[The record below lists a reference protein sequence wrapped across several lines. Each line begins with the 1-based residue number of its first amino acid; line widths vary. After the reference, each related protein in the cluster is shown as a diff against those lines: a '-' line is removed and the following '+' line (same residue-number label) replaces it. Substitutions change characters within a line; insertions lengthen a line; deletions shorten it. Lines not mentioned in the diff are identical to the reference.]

1 MRSFLRCC
9 VILVCAWMIQ
19 IAPIHAQGLPDL
31 GDTERDA
38 FSPLA
43 ERKLGIEIMRDI
55 RNNVDYLDDAPVLE
69 YMNQLGATLLAVQS
83 EFKSESGY
91 DFFFF
96 VVRDPMLNAFALPG
110 GNIGF
115 HSALIL
121 NAQSESELAS
131 VMAHEIG
138 HVVQRHIAR
147 MVGQQK
153 QDIFIPLAGAILG
166 ILVAGK
172 GNADISSALIAG
184 SQGLSMQ
191 RQLSF
196 SRDAERE
203 ADRVGLQTLEEA
215 GFDPVGMAHFL
226 RRLETSMR
234 GYTDNMPAY
243 LRTHPL
249 TSERIADVE
258 ARVREKTKSRHL
270 DSLDFYL
277 LKARVLVLQDL
288 RIQGLQAAQDFFEKQ
303 LLSQQRLSMVAAKY
317 GLAYVA
323 LKMGDPLKAQ
333 RLLDEAKVAS
343 LSEGNKM
350 IESLQLEIL
359 LSSDYPAGMMK
370 DMQTKALLMAE
381 STRQRFPDSAGILIQ
396 YITALNVNGRYEVA
410 MMLLRHQAQK
420 EPNEAQ
426 WQKLLAKT
434 YAFMGKVTL
443 QHIALAQAYAN
454 SGLLS
459 QALEQLTIA
468 RKSNDAVFQD
478 LAIIDARQREWQ
490 AKLLEEIKEKK
501 EQ

>member
-1 MRSFLRCC
+1 
-9 VILVCAWMIQ
+9 
-19 IAPIHAQGLPDL
+19 
-31 GDTERDA
+31 
-38 FSPLA
+38 
-43 ERKLGIEIMRDI
+43 
-55 RNNVDYLDDAPVLE
+55 
-69 YMNQLGATLLAVQS
+69 
-83 EFKSESGY
+83 
-91 DFFFF
+91 
-96 VVRDPMLNAFALPG
+96 
-110 GNIGF
+110 
-115 HSALIL
+115 
-121 NAQSESELAS
+121 
-131 VMAHEIG
+131 
-138 HVVQRHIAR
+138 